1 MMTTVAQFDPISALT
16 SLIQVGRILVCMI
29 FIRA

>member
-1 MMTTVAQFDPISALT
+1 MVVQFDPISTLT
-16 SLIQVGRILVCMI
+16 SLIQVGRILVLLL